1 MEKNVKLVIPV
12 KKSASDGI
20 LAIIEYVKAKELAN
34 GKSAKDLTNTYM
46 FKGSYALATLIK
58 NFYRDEVSFV
68 CFDVANADAN
78 TTLEHACVVLKKK
91 NAEPEYFDING
102 KKSLDE
108 MRKYVARAAKS
119 TVKNVEVKDGYF
131 YAITSTTVPMFNEI
145 ERAGKPAKTT
155 TVVKAEPA
163 KKVATKTAS
172 TKAPAKA
179 TKPAAK
185 KTVETKKPAAKK
197 PVAKTTKAAAKP
209 ATKVVAKKPAAKP
222 AAKKATTAKK
232 PVAKKPATK
241 AKK

>member
-1 MEKNVKLVIPV
+1 MTLFFFLGKISNITFRGKFMDKNVKLVIPV

-68 CFDVANADAN
+68 CFDVANADTN
-78 TTLEHACVVLKKK
+78 STLEHACVVLKKK
-91 NAEPEYFDING
+91 NTEPAYFDING
-102 KKSLDE
+102 KKTLDE

-119 TVKNVEVKDGYF
+119 TIKNVEVKDGYF

-145 ERAGKPAKTT
+145 ERAGAPAKATT
-155 TVVKAEPA
+155 AVKAEPA
-163 KKVATKTAS
+163 KKTVAKT
-172 TKAPAKA
+172 
-179 TKPAAK
+179 
-185 KTVETKKPAAKK
+185 AAKK
-197 PVAKTTKAAAKP
+197 PVAKTTKATAKP
-209 ATKVVAKKPAAKP
+209 ATKTVAKKPAT
-222 AAKKATTAKK
+222 KKATAAKK
-232 PVAKKPATK
+232 PVAKKTATK

>member
-78 TTLEHACVVLKKK
+78 STLEHACVVLKKK

-145 ERAGKPAKTT
+145 ERAGKQAKTA
-155 TVVKAEPA
+155 TVAKAEPA
-163 KKVATKTAS
+163 KKPATKAVAK
-172 TKAPAKA
+172 KAPAKA
-179 TKPAAK
+179 AKPA
-185 KTVETKKPAAKK
+185 VKKPVATKTAAKK
-197 PVAKTTKAAAKP
+197 PVAKTTKAAVKP